1 MWGHEDRAWGRR
13 GGIWSPDEAGH
24 PSVQLEVS
32 LNWILSLR
40 ASALGGAL
48 GGIIYGFYSIS
59 STPPTHVSLQQ
70 CGRDLQP
77 ECPGDTLEPK
87 GQKHKPVT
95 PEA

>member
-1 MWGHEDRAWGRR
+1 MLTFSPSPQAWGAPSRVQWDRMAHRNAVMWGHEDRAWGQG
-13 GGIWSPDEAGH
+13 GGIWSPDEVGH

-59 STPPTHVSLQQ
+59 STPPTHGSLQ
-70 CGRDLQP
+70 
-77 ECPGDTLEPK
+77 
-87 GQKHKPVT
+87 
-95 PEA
+95 